1 MKIITLILAL
11 LILNNCSSGNVS
23 KKISFGKKC
32 SEPINGIQESSY
44 IWLIEKGAA
53 EKSFLSRYNK
63 ENCLK
68 S

>member
-1 MKIITLILAL
+1 MKILTLILAL

-23 KKISFGKKC
+23 KISFGKKC